1 MALSIF
7 KKSGD
12 EGAGGQGGEPSHNPD
27 KAKKFFD
34 HARTV
39 QDTENYEYA
48 MQLWLSGM
56 RWDTTSMPALE
67 AFFNCA
73 ANFLNS
79 PASRKGIGKD
89 VVKSVSGSGD
99 VDKYLRS
106 LLEWALKHTE
116 AALAVRAMEGAAKL
130 KLSEP
135 GTWIGRIAFA
145 RANAEKNPRRA
156 KELLIKISE
165 QFGALGQFEMSVQS
179 AEAALRQ
186 DPSDGE
192 LAAHIRSI
200 AATATMNKGGYDKPG
215 QEGGFRQNIR
225 DAAKQRELD
234 DADRISK
241 TEDTVE
247 RLVATAENE
256 YIKRPNDL
264 PTVENLG
271 KRLLERGKPA
281 DEERAHQ
288 LYMGAYTTSNAFR
301 LRQMAGDIRIRQ
313 MRRKVMELEKMLAG
327 APEGQKEMVQRM
339 LDHQNEDLNTLE
351 MEEYRLRVEN
361 YPTDL
366 SMKFELGKRYFVAG
380 KFDDSIPLFQD
391 AQTDAKIRP
400 QVLNMLGQA
409 FHRIHYYD
417 EAVQTFKGAIEG
429 RDLAPELSREVRYN
443 LMLALTELGKS
454 HKDANAVREADKLAS
469 GIATE
474 QFNYKDIRARRD
486 EIKKL
491 LASMA

>member
-1 MALSIF
+1 MAISIF
-7 KKSGD
+7 KKSGPSGED
-12 EGAGGQGGEPSHNPD
+12 GNGGEPSHNPE
-27 KAKKFFD
+27 KARKFFD

-56 RWDTTSMPALE
+56 RWDVQAMPPLE

-89 VVKSVSGSGD
+89 VVKSVSGPGE

-106 LLEWALKHTE
+106 LLEWSLKPTE
-116 AALAVRAMEGAAKL
+116 AALAVRAMESAAKL
-130 KLSEP
+130 KTIEQ
-135 GTWIGRIAFA
+135 GTWIGRVAFA

-165 QFGALGQFEMSVQS
+165 QFGALGQFEASVQS
-179 AEAALRQ
+179 AEAALKQ

-192 LAAHIRSI
+192 LAAHIRSL

-215 QEGGFRQNIR
+215 QEGAFRQNIR

-241 TEDTVE
+241 TDDTVE
-247 RLVATAENE
+247 RLLSAAEAE
-256 YIKRPNDL
+256 YIKRPHDL

-281 DEERAHQ
+281 DEERAYQ
-288 LYMGAYTTSNAFR
+288 VYMSGYAASNVFR
-301 LRQMAGDIRIRQ
+301 FRQFAGDIRIRQ
-313 MRRKVMELEKMLAG
+313 ARRKVAELEKMLAG
-327 APEGQKEMVQRM
+327 APAGQKEMVQRM
-339 LDHQNEDLNTLE
+339 LDHQNEDFNALE
-351 MEEYRLRVEN
+351 MEEFRLRVEN

-366 SMKFELGKRYFVAG
+366 GMKFELGKRYFVAG
-380 KFDDSIPLFQD
+380 RFDDSIPLFQE

-400 QVLNMLGQA
+400 QVLNALGQA
-409 FHRIHYYD
+409 FHKIHYYD

-429 RDLAPELSREVRYN
+429 RELAPELSLEVRYN
-443 LMLALTELGKS
+443 LLLALVEQGKA
-454 HKDANAVREADKLAS
+454 HKDAHAIREADKLAS
-469 GIATE
+469 GIATQ

-491 LASMA
+491 LAGMV

>member
-1 MALSIF
+1 MAISIF
-7 KKSGD
+7 KKTGSSGD
-12 EGAGGQGGEPSHNPD
+12 EGGGEPSHNPE

-56 RWDTTSMPALE
+56 RWDIQSLAPLE
-67 AFFNCA
+67 AFFHCS

-89 VVKSVSGSGD
+89 VVKSVSGAGE

-106 LLEWALKHTE
+106 LLEWSLKPTE

-130 KLSEP
+130 RANDQ
-135 GTWIGRIAFA
+135 GGWIGRVAFA
-145 RANAEKNPRRA
+145 RANAEKNSRRA
-156 KELLIKISE
+156 KELLIKVSE
-165 QFGALGQFEMSVQS
+165 HFGALGQYEASVQS
-179 AEAALRQ
+179 AEAALRH

-192 LAAHIRSI
+192 LAAHIRSL

-241 TEDTVE
+241 TEETVE
-247 RLVATAENE
+247 RLVTAAETE

-264 PTVENLG
+264 PTVETLG
-271 KRLLERGKPA
+271 KRLLERGKPS

-288 LYMGAYTTSNAFR
+288 LYMAAYTGSNAFR
-301 LRQMAGDIRIRQ
+301 FRQMAGDIRIRQ
-313 MRRKVMELEKMLAG
+313 MRRKVADLEKMLAG
-327 APEGQKEMVQRM
+327 APEGQKEMVQR
-339 LDHQNEDLNTLE
+339 LIDHQLEDLNALE
-351 MEEYRLRVEN
+351 MDEFRLRVEN

-366 SMKFELGKRYFVAG
+366 SMKFELGKRYFTAG
-380 KFDDSIPLFQD
+380 KFDDSIPLFQE

-400 QVLNMLGQA
+400 QVLNALGQA

-417 EAVQTFKGAIEG
+417 EAVQTFKGVIEG

-443 LMLALTELGKS
+443 LMLALTEQGKS
-454 HKDANAVREADKLAS
+454 HKDANALREADKLAS

-474 QFNYKDIRARRD
+474 QFNYRDIRVRRD

-491 LASMA
+491 LAAMA